1 MHNMASIDTLLQNVE
16 PLSHIRR
23 CATLVEFG
31 RSAITASGAESQAL
45 QSVIAALGASSQV
58 HYHRLLAA
66 YALCGVLAEA
76 RKVGQSVPVALLNT
90 ASSLLADTSPKVSQV
105 LAAPMLISSLS
116 DDQQK
121 ATMTGKLL
129 QDARLKEFKHLIHR
143 LAQAKQTQ
151 VLQQLYQAHT
161 MTDPAKAQLLLG
173 SLDPEAFAQ
182 LPKEEQS
189 TLDTAG
195 LRLLCRYRPRW
206 VVQYLT
212 SKVQE
217 QVRHKKS
224 PDVSLKGLVTKAFVF
239 LATRGASRHGLS
251 LFTDTAH
258 HLALEHETL
267 KTVLTRHYLSVFPV
281 DIGLYLLE
289 GDGQHIMKTLSSP
302 LYCLMSSRA
311 WRRFGSHT
319 DLLVRMIQKQIVVVL
334 PTSLQNMTLETR
346 RAYFAQGYSQMKSP
360 YGIVDA
366 DWIRGMPSAA
376 ERAAVARRLYMHPAV
391 RDSPMERTKYL
402 SYLPFP
408 EAVKIGAEY
417 VASDDVEIRCCMIR
431 ACLASLEY
439 YPEHLPAA
447 LEFCVHRLKEEDRWR
462 TAMFE
467 AWGALRHGFWR
478 RTSMYVSDDALQ
490 SSFAQLFEAAHSA
503 KDASHRTLQEMQYL
517 TRSLLGLHPSF
528 AVHQLAR
535 LIHKQK
541 QFLLG
546 GHGMHNLLYLV
557 EFYPRALPILAAELL
572 PVAQRFFSSDD
583 EWTGVRILDSLLETA
598 TVAKTL
604 LREST
609 PACNGG
615 PSIWPLLHDTLT
627 AGLSADEY
635 TAEVVFGLYLK
646 NFPQELVRE
655 LPDIIAEQKDWV
667 DSREVQLLACNAV
680 QGPLL
685 DMLVGPIENLPKSR
699 FYKHRKPLVRV
710 CELPV
715 NTACRWTSSQ
725 QVRYAQSCLRVLYT
739 PGALTSFECRA
750 LIENLARL
758 PSVSSTTSW
767 TDGDGKKR
775 SLISLATEEHPD
787 HGRCLMGVA
796 LQALSHLSNDAE
808 ATKTILDALN
818 RADSQ
823 RDALRALAERL
834 RCAPTADAV
843 RLLDPMLNGTNV
855 SPQKEALHLLGAK
868 HDDVAYAR
876 LLQFAADHHL
886 PMPVAEAEGGPAES
900 SCAPSATP
908 GTPPVTTGGVKT
920 AMHRDVRAALV
931 KALFN
936 FLDRPQVWWYY
947 TSIVTQDYEAVQ
959 TLVGA
964 EESPTSD
971 HDASGSDA
979 DEEDDASTG
988 DSDRCN
994 ETTITPSS
1002 AACKAMLML
1011 KWSLLRLDWQL
1022 QEYWTLLRRLFRHPL
1037 RSLRIA
1043 TLHKL
1048 ATAPPYDDLALCKVV
1063 SEYLEEDTTHELVDS
1078 ALTCMLACTAEEAP
1092 SFIAASIVQ
1101 IKSDVSMEVVTS
1113 TLFRIARC
1121 NAAPARKTL
1130 LTVVGEVTKLLI
1142 ADRRQP
1148 TIIVSLIS
1156 QLDLPQWLSRLTEM
1170 ETAGMMHPGAA
1181 KAVIDSVKSYPAFM
1195 CDMDAVE
1202 RLEETMLRRHPSA
1215 FMRRVGLAI
1224 LLSTCRS
1231 RGWNKQRR
1239 ASLAVYCA
1247 DDDLCVSSDAR
1258 LVAPK

>member
-31 RSAITASGAESQAL
+31 RSAITASGSESQAL

-105 LAAPMLISSLS
+105 LAAAMLISSPS

-121 ATMTGKLL
+121 STMTGKLL

-173 SLDPEAFAQ
+173 SLGPEAFAQ

-195 LRLLCRYRPRW
+195 LRLLCRHHPRW

-239 LATRGASRHGLS
+239 LATRGASKHGLS
-251 LFTDTAH
+251 LFTATAH
-258 HLALEHETL
+258 HLALEHDTL
-267 KTVLTRHYLSVFPV
+267 KTVLTRHYISVFPV

-289 GDGQHIMKTLSSP
+289 GDGQHIMETLSSP
-302 LYCLMSSRA
+302 LECSMSSRA

-319 DLLVRMIQKQIVVVL
+319 DLLVRMLQKQIIRARFVALEKL
-334 PTSLQNMTLETR
+334 PLEAR
-346 RAYFAQGYSQMKSP
+346 RAYFAQDYSQLEDTR
-360 YGIVDA
+360 GIVDA
-366 DWIRGMPSAA
+366 VWIRGMPSAA

-391 RDSPMERTKYL
+391 RDSPRERTKYL

-408 EAVKIGAEY
+408 EAVEIGAEY
-417 VASDDVEIRCCMIR
+417 VASDDVDVRCCMIE

-447 LEFCVHRLKEEDRWR
+447 LEFCVHRLKEEDRWHM
-462 TAMFE
+462 TMFE

-490 SSFAQLFEAAHSA
+490 SSFTQLFKATRSA
-503 KDASHRTLQEMQYL
+503 REWDHYRVVMMLELLCRRLVGPHTHFAVNELVTLSSKRTVTDRCSRHKSRFVYL
-517 TRSLLGLHPSF
+517 T
-528 AVHQLAR
+528 
-535 LIHKQK
+535 
-541 QFLLG
+541 
-546 GHGMHNLLYLV
+546 

-572 PVAQRFFSSDD
+572 PVAQRLFEERDPFMDLQ
-583 EWTGVRILDSLLETA
+583 ILKSFLGNV

-627 AGLSADEY
+627 AGLSADRKI
-635 TAEVVFGLYLK
+635 AEVVFGLYVK

-667 DSREVQLLACNAV
+667 DSREVQLLACNTG

-699 FYKHRKPLVRV
+699 FYEHRKPLVRV
-710 CELPV
+710 CKLPL
-715 NTACRWTSSQ
+715 NTAYRWTSSQ

-739 PGALTSFECRA
+739 PGALTTFECRA
-750 LIENLARL
+750 LIKKLARL

-775 SLISLATEEHPD
+775 SLISLATEEHPE

-818 RADSQ
+818 GADSQ
-823 RDALRALAERL
+823 RDAFRALAKRL

-886 PMPVAEAEGGPAES
+886 PMPVAEGGPAES

-971 HDASGSDA
+971 HDTSGSDA

-1022 QEYWTLLRRLFRHPL
+1022 QEYWTLLGRLLRHPL

-1063 SEYLEEDTTHELVDS
+1063 SEYLEEDTTEELVDS

-1113 TLFRIARC
+1113 SLLRIARS
-1121 NAAPARKTL
+1121 NEAHARKTL

-1142 ADRRQP
+1142 AARRQP
-1148 TIIVSLIS
+1148 AIIVSLIS

-1170 ETAGMMHPGAA
+1170 ETAGILYYKAA
-1181 KAVIDSVKSYPAFM
+1181 EAVIDSANGYPAFM

-1224 LLSTCRS
+1224 LLSECQI

-1247 DDDLCVSSDAR
+1247 DDDLWVSSDAR
-1258 LVAPK
+1258 LVAPE